1 MNWVCLIQKGGEIL
15 KRYLGLAILVM
26 LGCRAFAQWLPTN
39 KPEGGIVHALAVSG
53 ATLLAGTG
61 GGVFVSTNSGASWRA
76 SELDNLR
83 IYSFHIV
90 GTNLFAATADAVYRS
105 TNNGTSWVGVEN
117 GMPGYTPIS
126 SLASMGTNLFAGT
139 YSGIGVYLS
148 PDYGTTWSAAN
159 TGLPNAPVLSLRVG
173 ATNLYAG
180 TGGAGV
186 YLSTNQGM
194 SWTPRNNGLTNLTV
208 HSILANGTNLF
219 AGTDGG
225 LFLSTDNG
233 TTWTA
238 PSSALTSLVV
248 YTIVSGGTSLFAGT
262 GGGAFLSTD
271 DGRSWTSMG
280 LTNYAVYALLVS
292 GASLL
297 AGTGG
302 GVFLSTDNRTSWKAS
317 NTGLIRTWSSA
328 FAIDASDSNTATI
341 SVRPTSI
348 FQTVDG
354 GSTWREMLIGE
365 PREDVT
371 DISMADGNHIWL
383 CTDHGRIYGT
393 TDGGVSWTVQFYDT
407 SKTKFF
413 NYIKMFDL
421 YNGVAEGDGPPG
433 ARALVLKTT
442 DGGDHWTSVPNS
454 LEGSSGSI
462 WQRIDFV
469 NPDVGYFFVS
479 GSGPQGLFKT
489 TDGGITWS
497 ETHYPPVVAGNPPYA
512 EVIRFYDERVGLVI
526 PGKSLVYR
534 TVDGGTTWELFA
546 SPHTGGGSDIE
557 FIPGNPAKVWMT
569 DWSNNYSKLYFS
581 TDTGK
586 TWTAQPSVAGGRD
599 IIFLNDKYG
608 WLLGDNGVLY
618 RTTTGGLV
626 GVVDR
631 GVPAKPGTFSLRQNY
646 PNPFNP
652 RTTIELSISRS
663 GYVTL
668 RIFNLLGVEV
678 ATVLARELIAG
689 TYKVHWDAAG
699 LPSGAYFY
707 RLTAGSLVD
716 TKKMLLMK

>member
-1 MNWVCLIQKGGEIL
+1 MNGVLQKGGEML
-15 KRYLGLAILVM
+15 KRYLGLAILVI
-26 LGCRAFAQWLPTN
+26 LGCKASGQWLLTN
-39 KPEGGIVHALAVSG
+39 QPEGCIVHAVAVSG
-53 ATLLAGTG
+53 TTLLAGTG
-61 GGVFVSTNSGASWRA
+61 GGVFVSINSGASWRA
-76 SELDNLR
+76 SELNNLR
-83 IYSFHIV
+83 VYSFHMV
-90 GTNLFAATADAVYRS
+90 GANLFAATADAVYRS
-105 TNNGTSWVGVEN
+105 TNNGTSWIGVEN

-126 SLASMGTNLFAGT
+126 SLASAGTNLFAGT

-148 PDYGTTWSAAN
+148 TDYGTTWSAAN
-159 TGLPNAPVLSLRVG
+159 TGLPNAPVLSLGVG

-421 YNGVAEGDGPPG
+421 YSGVAEGDGPPG

-469 NPDVGYFFVS
+469 NPEVGYFFVS
-479 GSGPQGLFKT
+479 GFGPQALFKT
-489 TDGGITWS
+489 TDGGVMWS
-497 ETHYPPVVAGNPPYA
+497 QTNYPAYA
-512 EVIRFYDERVGLVI
+512 EVIKFYDQGIGLAI
-526 PGKSLVYR
+526 PRKGSVYR
-534 TVDGGTTWELFA
+534 TLDGGTTWELFT
-546 SPHTGGGSDIE
+546 SPHTGWGNDIE
-557 FIPGNPAKVWMT
+557 FVPGDPLKVWMT
-569 DWSNNYSKLYFS
+569 DNSKLYFS

-626 GVVDR
+626 EVIDHSAHAE
-631 GVPAKPGTFSLRQNY
+631 PETFSLHQNY

-652 RTTIELSISRS
+652 STTIEFSLSHS

-668 RIFNLLGVEV
+668 KIFNLLGAEV
-678 ATVLARELIAG
+678 ATVVARDLAAG
-689 TYKVHWDAAG
+689 RYTVDWDAAG
-699 LPSGAYFY
+699 LPSGVYLY
-707 RLTAGSLVD
+707 RLVAGSLVD
-716 TKKMLLMK
+716 TRKMVLMK